1 MLAFIQPAKHPNSAD
16 EDHKGVIPMGKENVK
31 FIGRI
36 ILSLLIGF
44 LVVYPLFLYGR
55 HFLIR

>member
-1 MLAFIQPAKHPNSAD
+1 MDN
-16 EDHKGVIPMGKENVK
+16 ENVK

-44 LVVYPLFLYGR
+44 LVTYPLFLYGR

>member
-1 MLAFIQPAKHPNSAD
+1 MD
-16 EDHKGVIPMGKENVK
+16 KENIK

-36 ILSLLIGF
+36 LVALLIGF
-44 LVVYPLFLYGR
+44 LVAYPLFLYGR